1 MKIYTQRVECNNS
14 QDDGIEL
21 RKRTIIISDLED
33 SSECVRQREK
43 EGGKTGC
50 CVYMKIIRLLWL
62 FLKSLGIT
70 ETVNSILY
78 RLLCALC
85 GMIRKLLAKSRFP
98 LIISVSDGEIRKCDH
113 QRHIGFGYEK
123 CAKISTG
130 LDRISIAGNSGMLNT
145 WTRSSI
151 RHSSWQKCH
160 FFFEGDHSITEQ
172 KSNDYVFLDSVVDFD
187 DGNVLY
193 L

>member
-1 MKIYTQRVECNNS
+1 MNVWDRE
-14 QDDGIEL
+14 
-21 RKRTIIISDLED
+21 RK
-33 SSECVRQREK
+33 K
-43 EGGKTGC
+43 EGKLGVVCIWKLF
-50 CVYMKIIRLLWL
+50 VYYD
-62 FLKSLGIT
+62 FSSSQLGIT

-160 FFFEGDHSITEQ
+160 FFFEGDQSITEQ